1 MYHNVSL
8 RLFFESQFNGDKNT
22 PLSLRNQGNGNQYNL
37 EIESEQ
43 LSSKLDGQQGIKDSS
58 LFITIDSSSRSSR
71 METPTKE
78 EGSCSKFKTDRSS
91 SFSKKYRYSAQY
103 VPFCSLLFPPVF
115 YLLFFS
121 FCLPFFIISCDLCH
135 LDQQRV
141 NFLSYISSFYC
152 IRNYSDYTS
161 PLKTPTEEIVEEEE
175 GGNYYKKRFAC
186 ILILA
191 KRLTLHT
198 FLSDP
203 PSVFIISVL
212 IFLSLPTSLSLF

>member
-71 METPTKE
+71 MATPTKE

-103 VPFCSLLFPPVF
+103 VPFCSVSFSSCLL
-115 YLLFFS
+115 
-121 FCLPFFIISCDLCH
+121 
-135 LDQQRV
+135 
-141 NFLSYISSFYC
+141 
-152 IRNYSDYTS
+152 
-161 PLKTPTEEIVEEEE
+161 
-175 GGNYYKKRFAC
+175 
-186 ILILA
+186 
-191 KRLTLHT
+191 
-198 FLSDP
+198 
-203 PSVFIISVL
+203 PSVFFLLSAIIYHFFVISVTLISSTSILFL
-212 IFLSLPTSLSLF
+212 IFPLFIVSEVIPIIPHL

>member
-103 VPFCSLLFPPVF
+103 VPFCSLLFPPVS
-115 YLLFFS
+115 YLLFFT
-121 FCLPFFIISCDLCH
+121 FCFLPSACH
-135 LDQQRV
+135 
-141 NFLSYISSFYC
+141 FLSSLVISVTLISS
-152 IRNYSDYTS
+152 TS
-161 PLKTPTEEIVEEEE
+161 
-175 GGNYYKKRFAC
+175 
-186 ILILA
+186 IL
-191 KRLTLHT
+191 
-198 FLSDP
+198 S
-203 PSVFIISVL
+203 L
-212 IFLSLPTSLSLF
+212 IFPLFIVSEIIPIIPHL